1 MTRTKLKRIK
11 KANELPNVFKIGT
24 VSKENV
30 LGDFFKSTGP
40 ITLEIGCGHGDY
52 SVELGKR
59 FPDRNFIG
67 MDIKGARIYNGAMN
81 AIDKK
86 LNNVAFIIGRAEKL
100 REVFGTNTLEEIY
113 IPFPDPHVRRTSE
126 RRRLISPG
134 FLKLY
139 KELLVDDGTVHF
151 KSDNEG
157 LFDYALKVISEFGCR
172 ILFQTKDLYERN
184 EDELSLKIKTNYEK
198 HYISEGRK
206 ICCVRFKF

>member
-172 ILFQTKDLYERN
+172 ILFQTKDLYESKKE
-184 EDELSLKIKTNYEK
+184 EDRSEIKTKYEE
-198 HYISEGRK
+198 HYIRMKRK
-206 ICCVRFKF
+206 ICYVRFKF